1 MTLIEPVVRGN
12 LLELNYPG
20 MEALAIKL
28 PEGEYF
34 EAMEHGKKMV
44 KWPPPLFIP
53 TISLVQILFFF
64 CGTGQVHTL
73 QFDT

>member
-28 PEGEYF
+28 PEGEDF
-34 EAMEHGKKMV
+34 EAMERV
-44 KWPPPLFIP
+44 KVAVHAPRLAVNKLFE
-53 TISLVQILFFF
+53 SLNL
-64 CGTGQVHTL
+64 
-73 QFDT
+73 